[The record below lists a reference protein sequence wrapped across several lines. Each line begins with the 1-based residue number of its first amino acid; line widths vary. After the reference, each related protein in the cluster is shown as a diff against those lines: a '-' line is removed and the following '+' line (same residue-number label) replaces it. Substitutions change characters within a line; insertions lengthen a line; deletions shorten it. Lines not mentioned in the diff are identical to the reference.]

1 MEVNKE
7 HRTACAFITK
17 GNAAFV
23 EGKSMSDYYYKQS
36 LNDPYLCVT
45 AEVHPSPFLGSLL
58 TARVSPMGPSPWPSW
73 LLEPWK
79 RQDGGATWAPE
90 PPHSSPSKS
99 PHLPLLLSAADKTC
113 HVCRRLPSLQDDS
126 PLPPPPI
133 HERSAQDFGEGE
145 HSVPPAAGLSCKAC
159 SDAFRELHVV
169 TLSQD
174 FT

>member
-1 MEVNKE
+1 MGELRGHE
-7 HRTACAFITK
+7 
-17 GNAAFV
+17 
-23 EGKSMSDYYYKQS
+23 S
-36 LNDPYLCVT
+36 LHIL
-45 AEVHPSPFLGSLL
+45 
-58 TARVSPMGPSPWPSW
+58 
-73 LLEPWK
+73 
-79 RQDGGATWAPE
+79 
-90 PPHSSPSKS
+90 PPRN
-99 PHLPLLLSAADKTC
+99 LPTSHLLSAADKTC

-145 HSVPPAAGLSCKAC
+145 RSVPPAVGLFCKAC